1 MIDRLSHSMQS
12 LQRLMQSQE
21 VTANN
26 LANLNTPGYKA
37 DKLFYH
43 SFMEQIEGETVTK
56 VMPGQT
62 INMEQGHFESTTNP
76 YDLAIE
82 GNGFF
87 QVELEGQNLLT
98 RNGRFRLDADGY
110 MVNEQGAY
118 VRGGNGIVHI
128 PPMTHTNMADN
139 EVDVEIMKDG
149 TIMLN
154 GLVHD
159 KINLMTVDRVEQL
172 ERHST
177 GYFTVPTN
185 VDLYA
190 DEESSMLQGYY
201 EAGNVDPLN
210 ELMAMITN
218 ATMFEAQ
225 KNAMTTTDELL
236 SRATNTLGKF

>member
-1 MIDRLSHSMQS
+1 MQS
-12 LQRLMQSQE
+12 LQRLMRSQE

-26 LANLNTPGYKA
+26 MANLNTPGYKA

-43 SFMEQIEGETVTK
+43 SFMEKVDGEAVTK
-56 VMPGQT
+56 VIPGQT
-62 INMEQGHFESTTNP
+62 INMEQGHFESTSNP

-87 QVELEGQNLLT
+87 QVELEGQDLLT

-118 VRGGNGIVHI
+118 VHGGNGIVHI
-128 PPMTHTNMADN
+128 PPMAHTNMADN
-139 EVDVEIMKDG
+139 EVNVEIMKDG

-159 KINLMTVDRVEQL
+159 KIDLMTVDRVEQL

-177 GYFTVPTN
+177 GYFTAPPN
-185 VDLYA
+185 VGLYV

-201 EAGNVDPLN
+201 EAGNVNALS
-210 ELMAMITN
+210 ELTDMITN

-225 KNAMTTTDELL
+225 QNAMTTTDELL